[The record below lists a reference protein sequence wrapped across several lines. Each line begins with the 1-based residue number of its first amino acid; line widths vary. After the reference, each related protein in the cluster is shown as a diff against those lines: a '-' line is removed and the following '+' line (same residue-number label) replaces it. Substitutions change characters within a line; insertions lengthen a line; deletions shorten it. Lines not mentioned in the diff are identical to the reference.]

1 MNRDAYNYIKL
12 LRALS
17 SLAWN
22 VFRDGAST
30 ITLGNLFQCLI
41 TLIIKDY
48 FLISSPNIP
57 SLIVKTFPLSLSQK
71 SLLKSLSPS
80 FL

>member
-41 TLIIKDY
+41 TLLEK
-48 FLISSPNIP
+48 
-57 SLIVKTFPLSLSQK
+57 KC
-71 SLLKSLSPS
+71 
-80 FL
+80 